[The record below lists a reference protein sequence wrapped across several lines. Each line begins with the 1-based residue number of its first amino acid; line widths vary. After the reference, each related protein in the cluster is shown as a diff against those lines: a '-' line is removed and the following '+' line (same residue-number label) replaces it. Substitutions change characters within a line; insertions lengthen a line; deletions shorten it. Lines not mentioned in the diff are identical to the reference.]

1 MGVSGKTDGTDADY
15 GAQGEGPHV
24 RDAMGGIGRQIED
37 IISSAEQFADETRAR
52 AEADGEELLERR
64 SSEAEHAAVERET
77 AVAEVIARVDVG
89 LREVLAS
96 IEGVREELLAAA
108 RGLEIAAGRVESD
121 LERLS
126 HSADAPDTIAAEG
139 NDRRA
144 PAVDEGPQ
152 AADGAAKEA
161 NPPVVLASQMAL
173 SGMSR
178 AEIAATLRDRF
189 AIADPEPIVERALAR
204 EP

>member
-1 MGVSGKTDGTDADY
+1 MDARGVRRGAEVDETAVDDGP
-15 GAQGEGPHV
+15 QV
-24 RDAMGGIGRQIED
+24 REAIGGIGRQIED
-37 IISSAEQFADETRAR
+37 IIGSAEQFADETRAR
-52 AEADGEELLERR
+52 AEADGEELLGRR
-64 SSEAEHAAVERET
+64 SSEAEHAAVEREN
-77 AVAEVIARVDVG
+77 AAAEVIARVDVG
-89 LREVLAS
+89 LRELLAS

-121 LERLS
+121 LERLR
-126 HSADAPDTIAAEG
+126 HTADAPDVTAAEG
-139 NDRRA
+139 NDRQA
-144 PAVDEGPQ
+144 HAVDEGPQ
-152 AADGAAKEA
+152 ASDGAAKEA